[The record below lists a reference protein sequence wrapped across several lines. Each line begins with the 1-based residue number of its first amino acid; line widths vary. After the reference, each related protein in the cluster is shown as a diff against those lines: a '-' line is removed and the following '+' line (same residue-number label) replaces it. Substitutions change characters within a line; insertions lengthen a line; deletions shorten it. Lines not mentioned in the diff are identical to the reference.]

1 MGFKCKVK
9 SFFIKGF
16 YQKFEVVTHFNI
28 FMKYFLVHWI
38 QQLIP
43 KLRIKMVPGL
53 SSFYLYLPTF
63 TYFHAFLFRP
73 IWWSSGHSSFKTV
86 LIWTG
91 HGYLTVHCVYS
102 NHPEQWHHRRR
113 HHQGKWTVFESF
125 LNVLVWHREMLRVL
139 FRQICVLSTTC
150 TSHIDA
156 NMSMCQKTLYWRFVT
171 YFLFR
176 TLSLLT

>member
-1 MGFKCKVK
+1 MF
-9 SFFIKGF
+9 
-16 YQKFEVVTHFNI
+16 
-28 FMKYFLVHWI
+28 
-38 QQLIP
+38 
-43 KLRIKMVPGL
+43 PGL
-53 SSFYLYLPTF
+53 SSLYLYLPTF

-139 FRQICVLSTTC
+139 FRQICVYMYTRNPVWFKEFYATLCNLMFRLCSVNLKKILSTYYMYFTYRRKYVDV
-150 TSHIDA
+150 SK
-156 NMSMCQKTLYWRFVT
+156 NSLVT
-171 YFLFR
+171 FCYL
-176 TLSLLT
+176 LSI